1 MCSVPGAAAL
11 EISRRVA
18 LHPQLFK
25 RMESMGAPVAAG
37 STLSPLCA
45 SISATRNDSKTVTK
59 RPLSI
64 QEKEKLENEIV
75 TSLRLQIHTMHKQN
89 NKMKPEDFQ
98 ISLAQQ
104 VHGSFS
110 GTKDFSSGNNV
121 N

>member
-11 EISRRVA
+11 AISRRVA
-18 LHPQLFK
+18 LQPQLFK
-25 RMESMGAPVAAG
+25 RMVSMGTPVATG
-37 STLSPLCA
+37 PTLSPLCA

-59 RPLSI
+59 RPAI
-64 QEKEKLENEIV
+64 QEKKRLENEIV
-75 TSLRLQIHTMHKQN
+75 TPLCLQTHRMHKQN
-89 NKMKPEDFQ
+89 NKMKPEGFQ
-98 ISLAQQ
+98 ISSLAQ